1 MDASVGGKI
10 IKLTIESAFSLGVLA
25 NCIYESVREWRVRGY
40 SRGGGGGWCSWAIV
54 AKGGPLYGGE
64 VICAFLSLGAYWR
77 KYGICNMNLKLMRD
91 FSCT

>member
-1 MDASVGGKI
+1 MEGEGPIRGVGG
-10 IKLTIESAFSLGVLA
+10 
-25 NCIYESVREWRVRGY
+25 
-40 SRGGGGGWCSWAIV
+40 CSSAIV

-77 KYGICNMNLKLMRD
+77 KYGICNMNLKLMKD

>member
-40 SRGGGGGWCSWAIV
+40 SRGGGGGGVPGLLWPRV
-54 AKGGPLYGGE
+54 GPCMGE
-64 VICAFLSLGAYWR
+64 KSSALF
-77 KYGICNMNLKLMRD
+77 
-91 FSCT
+91 

>member
-1 MDASVGGKI
+1 MDAGVGGKI
-10 IKLTIESAFSLGVLA
+10 IKLTIESGFSRGVLA
-25 NCIYESVREWRVRGY
+25 NCIYESEREWRGGLFE
-40 SRGGGGGWCSWAIV
+40 GGGGCSWAIV

-77 KYGICNMNLKLMRD
+77 KYGICNMNLKLMRF

>member
-1 MDASVGGKI
+1 MVSL
-10 IKLTIESAFSLGVLA
+10 LTVFT
-25 NCIYESVREWRVRGY
+25 NVRGSGGGGAY
-40 SRGGGGGWCSWAIV
+40 SRGGGCSWAIV

-77 KYGICNMNLKLMRD
+77 KYGICNMNLKLIRD

>member
-40 SRGGGGGWCSWAIV
+40 SRGGGGGVVFLGYCGQGWALV
-54 AKGGPLYGGE
+54 WGRSHLRFFE
-64 VICAFLSLGAYWR
+64 LGRLLEEIRY
-77 KYGICNMNLKLMRD
+77 L
-91 FSCT
+91 